1 MKPFLLS
8 LALTAAIIS
17 TASGQSVAGT
27 WDAGMNTPGGS
38 SAFKI
43 LFQQRGDSV
52 TGTVYRSSGEVPL
65 AGTMKGDTLRFAY
78 LISYNENSIRVAMV
92 ARVAGDSMV
101 GFVEFNGAAQDAFW
115 ARRQKSGGPSVDADG
130 GMRPLR
136 KEDRLH

>member
-1 MKPFLLS
+1 MKRLFFS
-8 LALTAAIIS
+8 LALTTALVSAAS
-17 TASGQSVAGT
+17 AQSVTGT

-38 SAFKI
+38 SAFKV
-43 LFQQRGDSV
+43 LFQQKGDSV

-78 LISYNENSIRVAMV
+78 TISYNENSIRVAMV

-115 ARRQKSGGPSVDADG
+115 ARRQKGGGPSIGADSATPVG
-130 GMRPLR
+130 RR
-136 KEDRLH
+136 EE